1 MAPPSSSSLSLP
13 SSSPFSGSGV
23 HGMATKWRRG
33 VESSGHQGRG
43 FIADQGTAEP
53 GDWWMGIK
61 GDRRRVLASNGREW
75 LRGRGAKET
84 GPCPGRDPPGP
95 LLPALPGLGRRR
107 ERRGGGRR
115 HYGRGWLTCGA
126 RVAAA
131 ASEVR
136 AASGRVW
143 RVGWLY
149 SRAPCLPGRMASCGG
164 GMCIASNSGA
174 GLHRHGA
181 RGQGH
186 ALGVTPWPAPA
197 TAVGRRSR
205 RRLRCG

>member
-43 FIADQGTAEP
+43 FIADRGTTEP
-53 GDWWMGIK
+53 GDRRMGFK

-115 HYGRGWLTCGA
+115 HCGRGWLTCGA

-131 ASEVR
+131 AGEVR
-136 AASGRVW
+136 AACGLATWAASASRPARPRGRAGPA
-143 RVGWLY
+143 VG
-149 SRAPCLPGRMASCGG
+149 S
-164 GMCIASNSGA
+164 
-174 GLHRHGA
+174 A
-181 RGQGH
+181 RG
-186 ALGVTPWPAPA
+186 
-197 TAVGRRSR
+197 
-205 RRLRCG
+205 LRAS

>member
-43 FIADQGTAEP
+43 FIADRGTAEP
-53 GDWWMGIK
+53 GDRRMGIK
-61 GDRRRVLASNGREW
+61 GDQRHELASNGREW

-84 GPCPGRDPPGP
+84 GPCPRRDPPGP
-95 LLPALPGLGRRR
+95 LLLGLSGLGRRR

-115 HYGRGWLTCGA
+115 HCGRGWLTCGA

-131 ASEVR
+131 AGEVR
-136 AASGRVW
+136 AACGRE
-143 RVGWLY
+143 RRAGWLHGP
-149 SRAPCLPGRMASCGG
+149 RALAGQRGREGE
-164 GMCIASNSGA
+164 
-174 GLHRHGA
+174 L
-181 RGQGH
+181 GQP
-186 ALGVTPWPAPA
+186 LGVRG
-197 TAVGRRSR
+197 V
-205 RRLRCG
+205 